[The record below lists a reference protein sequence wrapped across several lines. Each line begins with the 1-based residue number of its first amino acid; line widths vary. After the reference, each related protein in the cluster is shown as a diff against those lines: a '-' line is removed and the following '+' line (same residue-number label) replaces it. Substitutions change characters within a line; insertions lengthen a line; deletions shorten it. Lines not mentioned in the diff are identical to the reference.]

1 MSYSEFLGLNLG
13 LLGNENSIKE
23 LTLILAAD
31 AAHLLN
37 LGAALGKGSVVNAI
51 EDELALDVSG
61 LLDGGASLHLDN
73 LVLLA
78 TEEVLDSDLGA
89 VLGDNDVDGEMSVHK
104 SHFVAEALSDTD
116 DHVADR
122 GFERV
127 DGTGLLRTT
136 EPDADADEKSISLF
150 GALIHSLELT
160 GDMREVLGHLTSFAL
175 DSNFPCIHCACN
187 CAKKEHSE
195 VRKT

>member
-104 SHFVAEALSDTD
+104 SHFVAEALS
-116 DHVADR
+116 
-122 GFERV
+122 
-127 DGTGLLRTT
+127 
-136 EPDADADEKSISLF
+136 K
-150 GALIHSLELT
+150 
-160 GDMREVLGHLTSFAL
+160 
-175 DSNFPCIHCACN
+175 
-187 CAKKEHSE
+187 
-195 VRKT
+195 

>member
-1 MSYSEFLGLNLG
+1 MTNRFSDELNHFAIVSADHCEHVIRSGVGAHCMSYSEFLGLNLG

-78 TEEVLDSDLGA
+78 TEEVLDSDL
-89 VLGDNDVDGEMSVHK
+89 
-104 SHFVAEALSDTD
+104 
-116 DHVADR
+116 
-122 GFERV
+122 
-127 DGTGLLRTT
+127 
-136 EPDADADEKSISLF
+136 
-150 GALIHSLELT
+150 
-160 GDMREVLGHLTSFAL
+160 
-175 DSNFPCIHCACN
+175 
-187 CAKKEHSE
+187 
-195 VRKT
+195 